1 MTLEENLIEF
11 IINAPFNRT
20 KLAIEC
26 GVHENTFKASF
37 MEERGLP
44 QIHLKKI
51 LCVCTKYGFKLG
63 STQEDSNDFE
73 ELM

>member
-1 MTLEENLIEF
+1 MIEENLIEF

-37 MEERGLP
+37 LQERGLP
-44 QIHLKKI
+44 KTHFEKI
-51 LCVCTKYGFKLG
+51 LCVCAKYGFKLG
-63 STQEDSNDFE
+63 SKEDIANDTTK
-73 ELM
+73 LKI